1 MRPSTVAACALA
13 VLLHAAALGAEPV
26 IRWVDF
32 EDKYVLPGFE
42 DRIIRAIDD
51 ADREANDLVVV
62 QLDTPGGMVSSME
75 TIVKRM
81 LAAKTPIVVWVGPSG
96 ARAGSAGFF
105 ILIAAD
111 VAAMAPGTRAGAA
124 SVVFGAGKSEEGD
137 VLLKKANQDAAALV
151 RTIAEHRGRNVEAC
165 EKAVF
170 AADAYTD
177 KIALESGIVDLVAKD
192 RDDLLGQ
199 LDGKAIHR
207 FDGSVAVLRTAGAR
221 FVQTETHLQ
230 QKFIEFVASPVM
242 AYLLLILGLGGL
254 YVELTHPG
262 LVFPG
267 VVGVLCLLLFA
278 LASRVL
284 PVSTVGLLLILLAV
298 VMFILEIKVASY
310 GMLTVGG
317 TVCLVI
323 GSLML
328 FRGPIPELRLPISV
342 ALPPALALAALCAVA
357 VRLAVRAQRAAVG
370 TGVEGLVGEVAEVTQ
385 DLVPEGKVFV
395 HGELWDATLQSGV
408 ARAGQRV
415 RVVRVDNMRLVVET
429 VGTGPA
435 GREDA

>member
-1 MRPSTVAACALA
+1 M
-13 VLLHAAALGAEPV
+13 
-26 IRWVDF
+26 DF
-32 EDKYVLPGFE
+32 EGKYVLPGFE
-42 DRIIRAIDD
+42 DRIVRAIDD
-51 ADREANDLVVV
+51 ADREGNDLVVI
-62 QLDTPGGMVSSME
+62 QLDTPGGMLSSME
-75 TIVKRM
+75 TIVKKM

-124 SVVFGAGKSEEGD
+124 SVVYGGGKGEEGD

-177 KIALESGIVDLVAKD
+177 TVALETGIVDLVAKD
-192 RDDLLGQ
+192 RNDLLAK
-199 LDGKAIHR
+199 LDMREVHR
-207 FDGSVAVLRTAGAR
+207 FDGSVSVLHTTGAR
-221 FVQTETHLQ
+221 FVETETRLQ
-230 QKFIEFVASPVM
+230 QKFIEVVASPYV
-242 AYLLLILGLGGL
+242 AYLLLLLGLGGL
-254 YVELTHPG
+254 YVEMTHPG

-298 VMFILEIKVASY
+298 AMFVLEIKVASY
-310 GMLTVGG
+310 GMLTFGG
-317 TVCLVI
+317 TACLVI

-328 FRGPIPELRLPISV
+328 FRGPIPELRLPLSV
-342 ALPPALALAALCAVA
+342 ALPPSLALAALCAVA

-370 TGVEGLVGEVAEVTQ
+370 TGVEGLVGEVGEVTQ
-385 DLVPEGKVFV
+385 DLAPEGTVFV
-395 HGELWDATLQSGV
+395 HGEIWNATSASGSV
-408 ARAGQRV
+408 GKGERV
-415 RVVRVDNMRLVVET
+415 RVVKVESMRLVVEAA
-429 VGTGPA
+429 GKKPA
-435 GREDA
+435 ERGNG